1 MSLLCQ
7 HYREGRATN
16 GGRPDLGRAP
26 AAWKFRNFS
35 RWRQIVSVNP
45 RPVGVLK
52 IPVSA
57 VRFRP
62 CPPAMIWT
70 SWHGSRIP
78 LRGASCLSPT
88 RSRSGSR
95 LLPSER
101 CGLQPVTRTSHSPG
115 KSNHPC
121 FPQVCQANP
130 GFYRCRTDAYETN
143 SRDPFNS
150 SINFLLRPSLT
161 LLIPGKFISAVSVC
175 IGTSTA
181 DLCF

>member
-7 HYREGRATN
+7 NYRGGRATN
-16 GGRPDLGRAP
+16 GRRPDLGIAP

-35 RWRQIVSVNP
+35 RWCQIVSVNP

-62 CPPAMIWT
+62 CPPAMIGT

-88 RSRSGSR
+88 CSRSGSGLR
-95 LLPSER
+95 PSKP
-101 CGLQPVTRTSHSPG
+101 CGLQPVIRTSHSPG
-115 KSNHPC
+115 KSYHPC
-121 FPQVCQANP
+121 FPQVCQGSWHVVAAP
-130 GFYRCRTDAYETN
+130 RGTPWGVSSCYHAATTLPRTRSTQEHHR
-143 SRDPFNS
+143 SLQIVR
-150 SINFLLRPSLT
+150 FLR
-161 LLIPGKFISAVSVC
+161 G
-175 IGTSTA
+175 
-181 DLCF
+181 